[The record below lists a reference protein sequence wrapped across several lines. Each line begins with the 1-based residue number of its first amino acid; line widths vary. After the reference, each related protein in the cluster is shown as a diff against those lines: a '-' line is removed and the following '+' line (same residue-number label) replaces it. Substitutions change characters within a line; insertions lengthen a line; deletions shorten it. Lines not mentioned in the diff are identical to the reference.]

1 MFGLLLFS
9 ILAVPVCCSV
19 NVVHIFS
26 EDIVESFRDHPAG
39 FGDSLPDTGIK
50 GFLKYLKP
58 VSKDSCHYYEP
69 SPPWIDSS
77 TVWIALME
85 RQGCE
90 FVNMVLAAQKLHY
103 NAVIVHNNIS
113 MPNSNSVFEMTA
125 NGVSGNNSKNITIPS
140 VFIGYKDGI
149 SLKKYDLRND
159 VRNSSRY
166 LVQIKDGKV
175 STDSDSDS
183 DESSPPAFVFWGN
196 LVLTVPLVFVVVCCT
211 CKVKYDQRRRTS
223 TNTLRT
229 PKCLKTNR
237 KEAHESPIR
246 MTKFTKD
253 HRYETCPVCLD
264 DFIEK
269 DKIWILPCEHAY
281 DVTRGPRPC
290 SVSSTANLSFVL
302 VVDIPAGLLILFII
316 IVYSV
321 VIVRIVN
328 QHKKVQDMATITTRN
343 NNKSAVKLMQ
353 RNLLTLGAIICVTL
367 VANVPRCVTA
377 FCSLYT
383 GPATNTLRWLKIS
396 NHFLLLNP
404 VFDPVIHVLRIREF
418 RERFMCISCKPNQIQ
433 SIELTQDTQM

>member
-1 MFGLLLFS
+1 MFGLIFLS

-26 EDIVESFRDHPAG
+26 EDIVESFRDIPAG
-39 FGDSLPDTGIK
+39 FGGSLPDTGIK

-58 VSKDSCHYYEP
+58 VSKGSCHYYEP

-103 NAVIVHNNIS
+103 NAVVVHNNAT
-113 MPNSNSVFEMTA
+113 MGNMDNSLFEMTA

-140 VFIGYKDGI
+140 VFIAYKDGI
-149 SLKKYDLRND
+149 SLRDYDLRND

-166 LVQIKDGKV
+166 LVQINEGKA

-183 DESSPPAFVFWGN
+183 EDSNPPAFVFWGN

-237 KEAHESPIR
+237 KEANESPIR

-264 DFIEK
+264 DFVEK
-269 DKIWILPCEHAY
+269 EKIWILPCEHEFHIHCIKPWLTGKQRTCP
-281 DVTRGPRPC
+281 VCKRM
-290 SVSSTANLSFVL
+290 SISL
-302 VVDIPAGLLILFII
+302 DI
-316 IVYSV
+316 
-321 VIVRIVN
+321 
-328 QHKKVQDMATITTRN
+328 K
-343 NNKSAVKLMQ
+343 
-353 RNLLTLGAIICVTL
+353 
-367 VANVPRCVTA
+367 NV
-377 FCSLYT
+377 
-383 GPATNTLRWLKIS
+383 
-396 NHFLLLNP
+396 
-404 VFDPVIHVLRIREF
+404 
-418 RERFMCISCKPNQIQ
+418 
-433 SIELTQDTQM
+433 